1 MLLGTIIYAVIN
13 SVILILM
20 SIGFNLTFGISGIS
34 NFAYGALYILAAFV
48 TWMLIQLV
56 GLPYLASALI
66 SILFTAFI
74 GALMYRFIL
83 MRVRGQV
90 LSEVI
95 ATFGIGLAILEFF
108 RYLGFVGVEYALP
121 VFIDESFMIG
131 DVYVDAQR
139 ILIVAAG
146 IVLVILLWLFVHY
159 TSTGLAF
166 RGIAQDERTAL
177 TFGMDSDR
185 IATLSV
191 SLGAGLAAIAATVII
206 PLGTISVS
214 QGYDVLINALAVSII
229 GGLGST
235 GGVIEATKIFGGTE
249 GISGL
254 AVLPSKWLELY
265 ILMAALAAALFGFR
279 RMMTSDYGLVLTGIK
294 DNDRSVMNA
303 GINIYWFKIQ
313 SLFIAG
319 SVGAF
324 AGAMMTHVYRFVGM
338 PVFALDYSIL
348 PIAFDKT
355 LLSMGESIGGLFLP
369 VKGYFG
375 FEKQG
380 WRCGWERK
388 EEHRLHLLRNQP
400 TVCPSHPSRRHF

>member
-1 MLLGTIIYAVIN
+1 MAPWSPLRMLLGTIVYAIIN

-34 NFAYGALYILAAFV
+34 NFAYGAFYILAAFV
-48 TWMLIQLV
+48 TWMLLNLL
-56 GLPYLASALI
+56 GFPYFLSVLI
-66 SILFTAFI
+66 SIVFTAFI
-74 GALMYRFIL
+74 GALMYRFVL

-121 VFIDESFMIG
+121 VFIDESFMVG
-131 DVYVDAQR
+131 NVYVDMQR
-139 ILIVAAG
+139 ILIVVSSV
-146 IVLVILLWLFVHY
+146 ILIILLWLFVHY
-159 TSTGLAF
+159 TSLGLAF

-235 GGVIEATKIFGGTE
+235 GGVIVASLLVGFAQRFTDTYIGSHWTMIVSLLALLIVLVIKP
-249 GISGL
+249 SGL
-254 AVLPSKWLELY
+254 YGKQKELE
-265 ILMAALAAALFGFR
+265 
-279 RMMTSDYGLVLTGIK
+279 
-294 DNDRSVMNA
+294 
-303 GINIYWFKIQ
+303 
-313 SLFIAG
+313 
-319 SVGAF
+319 
-324 AGAMMTHVYRFVGM
+324 
-338 PVFALDYSIL
+338 
-348 PIAFDKT
+348 
-355 LLSMGESIGGLFLP
+355 
-369 VKGYFG
+369 
-375 FEKQG
+375 
-380 WRCGWERK
+380 ERI
-388 EEHRLHLLRNQP
+388 
-400 TVCPSHPSRRHF
+400 

>member
-1 MLLGTIIYAVIN
+1 VFLGTIVYAVIN

-20 SIGFNLTFGISGIS
+20 SIGFNLTFGISGVS

-48 TWMLIQLV
+48 TWMLLYLLGI
-56 GLPYLASALI
+56 PYLISAIL

-83 MRVRGQV
+83 MRVRGQA

-131 DVYVDAQR
+131 DVYVDMQR
-139 ILIVAAG
+139 ILIVISAA
-146 IVLVILLWLFVHY
+146 VLVFLLWLFVHH
-159 TSTGLAF
+159 TSLGLAF

-177 TFGMDSDR
+177 TFGMDSDW

-191 SLGAGLAAIAATVII
+191 SFGAGLAAIAATIII

-235 GGVIEATKIFGGTE
+235 GGVIVASLVVGFAQRFTDTYIGSHWTMIVSLIAILIVLVIKP
-249 GISGL
+249 SGL
-254 AVLPSKWLELY
+254 YGKQKELE
-265 ILMAALAAALFGFR
+265 
-279 RMMTSDYGLVLTGIK
+279 
-294 DNDRSVMNA
+294 
-303 GINIYWFKIQ
+303 
-313 SLFIAG
+313 
-319 SVGAF
+319 
-324 AGAMMTHVYRFVGM
+324 
-338 PVFALDYSIL
+338 
-348 PIAFDKT
+348 
-355 LLSMGESIGGLFLP
+355 
-369 VKGYFG
+369 
-375 FEKQG
+375 
-380 WRCGWERK
+380 ERI
-388 EEHRLHLLRNQP
+388 
-400 TVCPSHPSRRHF
+400 